1 MHYASICA
9 IIKDEDRDI
18 REWLAYHLAIGFEHV
33 LIYDNNSRI
42 PLRTTL
48 KDLVSAGLVT
58 VVDWPLTRA
67 QQLSAYYHAL
77 RNWGSASKWLAFI
90 DADEFILPL
99 QHDDVRDFLDEY
111 GKYGGVGAHW
121 ARFGSGGHI
130 GRPPGGVLANYTQ
143 SMGLTPRIKS
153 IVQPARVLRAVSSHH
168 FAFRPDAFCVNED
181 KVPVMDFMSYPVGE
195 RIRINHYYYKSQQD
209 FQDKVARGLGT
220 QMKSGAGRTMQ
231 RFYDDLAEPTFPD
244 TRILRFLPRMQQFL
258 ELRAQA
264 LAAEVR
270 RDAAPDVD
278 ALARDMA
285 LALENDELGE
295 ALRMGR
301 ILSRRHEGL
310 DLGRLEQAAAGA
322 PDRLARMKDAI
333 TARMRQPG
341 LPAAELR
348 RCYED
353 LAAWYA
359 ACGRPQVARAI
370 GEWLG

>member
-1 MHYASICA
+1 MHYASLCA

-42 PLRTTL
+42 PLSATL
-48 KDLVSAGLVT
+48 QDLVSAGLVT

-67 QQLSAYYHAL
+67 QQLSAYHHAL
-77 RNWGSASKWLAFI
+77 KSWGARTRWLAFI

-99 QHDDVRDFLDEY
+99 QHEDVRDFLDEY
-111 GKYGGVGAHW
+111 GMHGGVGAHW
-121 ARFGSGGHI
+121 STFGSGGHM
-130 GRPPGGVLANYTQ
+130 GRPSGGILANYTQ
-143 SMGLTPRIKS
+143 NLGLDPHIKS
-153 IVQPARVLRAVSSHH
+153 IVQPSLVLRPVSAHH

-181 KVPVMDFMSYPVGE
+181 HVPVTDFMSYPVGE

-209 FQDKVARGLGT
+209 FQDKIARGLVT
-220 QMKSGAGRTMQ
+220 QMKSGVKRRMQ
-231 RFYDDLAEPTFPD
+231 TFYDHLSEPSRPD

-258 ELRAQA
+258 ELPAQA
-264 LAAEVR
+264 LAATVR
-270 RDAAPDVD
+270 RGADPDVD

-285 LALENDELGE
+285 LALENDDLDE
-295 ALRMGR
+295 ALRKGR

-310 DLGRLEQAAAGA
+310 DLARLEQAVAGA

-333 TARMRQPG
+333 VARMRQPD
-341 LPAAELR
+341 LPPAELR

-359 ACGRPQVARAI
+359 ACGRPQAAQAI